1 MNLRK
6 KIFVILFIIFYSNFL
21 IASEIKIERIVGN
34 EIITNLDVEKQYKLL
49 TSLNKDLVNVEK
61 SKIYNFAL
69 SSLIDEKIKLIEL
82 KKYFDLEKKE
92 NDFLKRSFVNFYNK
106 YNFQNEEDF
115 LNFLS
120 LNNLDIKTIKTKIKI
135 ESLWNT
141 LIYDKFSN
149 QVEINYQEIDKQ
161 LMTIS
166 LNSKINEYNIS
177 EILFTAQ
184 DQDEFKLKKDKI
196 YNSIKSDGFDNT
208 AILYNENSL
217 NKSGKI
223 GWITENKIG
232 ANINKQLKNID
243 IGNVTNPLR
252 VSNGFLILKLN
263 NTRIVDRELDLDKEK
278 NQLISIE
285 KNKQLNQFSTIY
297 FNKISKNASV
307 KKL

>member
-196 YNSIKSDGFDNT
+196 YNSIKSDGFDNA

>member
-297 FNKISKNASV
+297 FNKISKNASI

>member
-141 LIYDKFSN
+141 LIFDKFSN

-196 YNSIKSDGFDNT
+196 YNSIKSDGFDNA

>member
-1 MNLRK
+1 MRAVENIK
-6 KIFVILFIIFYSNFL
+6 YAYNTSYSTEL
-21 IASEIKIERIVGN
+21 EV
-34 EIITNLDVEKQYKLL
+34 DVEKQYKLL

>member
-6 KIFVILFIIFYSNFL
+6 KIFVISFIIFYSNFL

-297 FNKISKNASV
+297 FNKISKNASI

>member
-141 LIYDKFSN
+141 LIFDKFSN

-285 KNKQLNQFSTIY
+285 KNKQLNQFSNIY

>member
-6 KIFVILFIIFYSNFL
+6 KIFVISFIIFYSNFL

-196 YNSIKSDGFDNT
+196 YNSIKSDGFDNA

-297 FNKISKNASV
+297 FNKISKNASI

>member
-141 LIYDKFSN
+141 LIFDKFSN